1 MSCSAVS
8 TGEPG
13 GSLSRT
19 EDRISGNSNI
29 SGLVVLEKGWKPGQP
44 GQQTTDKTT
53 KDIHNKKGESDH
65 DFISKNHTGSSIN
78 P

>member
-8 TGEPG
+8 TVEPG

-19 EDRISGNSNI
+19 EDRISGI
-29 SGLVVLEKGWKPGQP
+29 SKIPGLTVPERTESRDSRK
-44 GQQTTDKTT
+44 QTADKTT
-53 KDIHNKKGESDH
+53 KDIQNKKGESDH